1 MTHNNVCGGDRWLGG
16 GAVVGLVWCGGIECD
31 NGDFWVEV
39 ECGGNGLNRDL
50 GKRGQGFFLGEK
62 G

>member
-1 MTHNNVCGGDRWLGG
+1 MMMKLEWHECLWLTTMHVE
-16 GAVVGLVWCGGIECD
+16 VVGLVWCGGIECD

-50 GKRGQGFFLGEK
+50 GKR
-62 G
+62 